1 MLTRRSISTGLA
13 ATAVAG
19 FARAAPVPAW
29 PDGAK
34 AAVSLTYDDGLDSQL
49 ENGVGALEA
58 AQLKATFFLTKDN
71 IGEAIGQWVKVARA
85 GHEIGNHTVSHPCGL
100 QGYTAASFAAKE
112 LIPMEAYLDAHF
124 GKSGPR
130 LYAYPCSVTDL
141 GPGNA
146 NQQLARYE
154 AMLKAT
160 GFRAART
167 CDEDA
172 PNNPRHVLAKPY
184 WLRASAT
191 TYDRDD
197 PALPIAYV
205 KDAMKRGEWAILV
218 FHDILKQRVGP
229 GETSVATHE
238 AFLRWLTA
246 QPVWCAPMGQVL
258 DHIGQAV

>member
-1 MLTRRSISTGLA
+1 
-13 ATAVAG
+13 
-19 FARAAPVPAW
+19 
-29 PDGAK
+29 
-34 AAVSLTYDDGLDSQL
+34 
-49 ENGVGALEA
+49 
-58 AQLKATFFLTKDN
+58 
-71 IGEAIGQWVKVARA
+71 
-85 GHEIGNHTVSHPCGL
+85 
-100 QGYTAASFAAKE
+100 
-112 LIPMEAYLDAHF
+112 MEAYLDAHF

-172 PNNPRHVLAKPY
+172 PNSPRRALARPY
-184 WLRASAT
+184 ALRASAT
-191 TYDRDD
+191 TYDQDD

-205 KDAMKRGEWAILV
+205 EDAMKRGEWAILV

-229 GETSVATHE
+229 GETSIGTHE
-238 AFLRWLTA
+238 VFLRWLTA
-246 QPVWCAPMGQVL
+246 QSVWCAPMGQVL